1 MSYYKNYFN
10 NMHCVKDVCI
20 WGYSGPYFPAL
31 GLNTPV
37 FGLLMRAYNPNG
49 IVRAFLRKETAM
61 YHK

>member
-1 MSYYKNYFN
+1 
-10 NMHCVKDVCI
+10 MHCVKDVCI
-20 WGYSGPYFPAL
+20 WGYSGPYFPAF